1 VIDFQGMA
9 AGNAPNTDQLT
20 LPIVCAALYGFWFAL
35 GMVTL
40 RHLNAVNPCLSKIFW
55 GKQ

>member
-1 VIDFQGMA
+1 MA